1 MEKFKEIKESIVI
14 GQSWDNDIRI
24 VLFLVLDKHNSLS
37 EDLKAKIKK
46 NIRFQASPR
55 HVPSKIIEVNDI
67 PRTKNN
73 KIVELAVK
81 NVVEGIKIKNI
92 QALSNPESLKQFKNL
107 IELKN

>member
-24 VLFLVLDKHNSLS
+24 VLFLVLDKHNSLN
-37 EDLKAKIKK
+37 ENLIEKIKK

-55 HVPSKIIEVNDI
+55 HVPSKIIEVTDI

-81 NVVEGIKIKNI
+81 NVVEGNKIKNI